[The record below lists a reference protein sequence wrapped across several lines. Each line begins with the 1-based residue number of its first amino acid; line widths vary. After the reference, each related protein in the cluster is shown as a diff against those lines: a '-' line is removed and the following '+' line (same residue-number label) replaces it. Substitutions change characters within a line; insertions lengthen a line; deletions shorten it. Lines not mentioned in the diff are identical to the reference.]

1 MAFPE
6 LNNAMLVAA
15 PVLRDAIFKQSVI
28 LMSEHSAEGGAVGY
42 VVNRPMGKVTSD
54 LLQDNI
60 DPGLADVPVYVGGPV
75 GTDSLT
81 FASLRWSFKRRTVV
95 METQLKM
102 AEAAHQ
108 RALGRVVRAFVG
120 YSGWARGQ
128 LERELRQRSWIVT
141 TPSLL
146 VVDYEPS
153 SSLWADVLTD
163 MGPAF
168 AMLARIPDRPD
179 KN

>member
-1 MAFPE
+1 VKGS
-6 LNNAMLVAA
+6 MLLAA
-15 PVLRDAIFKQSVI
+15 PVLQDAMFKQSVI
-28 LMSEHSAEGGAVGY
+28 LMSEHSSAGGAVGY

-75 GTDSLT
+75 GTHGLT
-81 FASLRWSFKRRTVV
+81 FASLRWSHKQGRVI

-108 RALGRVVRAFVG
+108 RALGRDVRAFVG
-120 YSGWARGQ
+120 YSGWGSGQ
-128 LERELRQRSWIVT
+128 LEKELRQRSWIVS

-146 VVDYEPS
+146 IMDCDASP
-153 SSLWADVLTD
+153 SLWADILAD

-168 AMLARIPDRPD
+168 AMLAMMPEKPEL
-179 KN
+179 N